1 MKLLDK
7 TMTIIITSSFFKN
20 FELSVCFQKYFLIN
34 TPQRNPT
41 PGNLKEKTAVIS
53 YTKSFIYI
61 YEYIQG
67 KVPLAEKETDAN
79 RLRNL
84 PQII

>member
-1 MKLLDK
+1 M
-7 TMTIIITSSFFKN
+7 
-20 FELSVCFQKYFLIN
+20 LSEIFILIN
-34 TPQRNPT
+34 TPVRNPT
-41 PGNLKEKTAVIS
+41 LGNLKEKTAVIS

-67 KVPLAEKETDAN
+67 KVPLTEETDAN